1 MYTIEDEQ
9 GMIDEESIGRDL
21 DLILSY
27 LGEDGEFSVHF
38 ITDEEI
44 QALNRD
50 YRGKDEPTDILTFRI
65 LDGEEFPSF
74 PGEEKE
80 LGDMFISMDAMRR
93 NAAEFSVSED
103 EELFRLLVHGILHL
117 QGYDH
122 KTNDFSS
129 EPMLIRQEEIIQAI
143 FPAGMA

>member
-1 MYTIEDEQ
+1 MYTIEDEHC
-9 GMIDEESIGRDL
+9 MIDPISVGGSL
-21 DLILSY
+21 DRILSY

-38 ITDEEI
+38 VTDDEI
-44 QALNRD
+44 RALNRD
-50 YRGKDEPTDILTFRI
+50 YREKDEPTDILTFRI

-80 LGDMFISMDAMRR
+80 LGDMFISLDAMRR
-93 NAAEFSVSED
+93 NAAEFSVSPD

-122 KTNDFSS
+122 STNDFAS
-129 EPMLIRQEEIIQAI
+129 EPMLIRQEEIIRE
-143 FPAGMA
+143 FYRP

>member
-1 MYTIEDEQ
+1 MYTIEDEH
-9 GMIDEESIGRDL
+9 GMIDVESIGRDL

-93 NAAEFSVSED
+93 NAAEFSVSPD
-103 EELFRLLVHGILHL
+103 EELFRLLLHGVLHL
-117 QGYDH
+117 EGYDH
-122 KTNDFSS
+122 QTNDFSS
-129 EPMLIRQEEIIQAI
+129 EPMLMRQEEIIRKI
-143 FPAGMA
+143 YRS

>member
-1 MYTIEDEQ
+1 MYTIEDEH
-9 GMIDEESIGRDL
+9 GMIDVESIGRDL

-38 ITDEEI
+38 VTDEEI

-93 NAAEFSVSED
+93 NAAEFSVSPD
-103 EELFRLLVHGILHL
+103 EELFRLLLHGVLHL
-117 QGYDH
+117 EGYDH
-122 KTNDFSS
+122 QTNDFSS
-129 EPMLIRQEEIIQAI
+129 EPMLMRQEEIIKKVYR
-143 FPAGMA
+143 G

>member
-1 MYTIEDEQ
+1 
-9 GMIDEESIGRDL
+9 
-21 DLILSY
+21 
-27 LGEDGEFSVHF
+27 
-38 ITDEEI
+38 
-44 QALNRD
+44 
-50 YRGKDEPTDILTFRI
+50 
-65 LDGEEFPSF
+65 
-74 PGEEKE
+74 
-80 LGDMFISMDAMRR
+80 MFISMDAMRR

>member
-1 MYTIEDEQ
+1 MYTIEDEH

-93 NAAEFSVSED
+93 NAAEFSVSPD
-103 EELFRLLVHGILHL
+103 EEIFRLLLHGILHL
-117 QGYDH
+117 EGYDH
-122 KTNDFSS
+122 QTNDFSS
-129 EPMLIRQEEIIQAI
+129 EPMLMRQEEIIRKI
-143 FPAGMA
+143 YRS

>member
-1 MYTIEDEQ
+1 MYTIEDEH
-9 GMIDEESIGRDL
+9 GMIDVESIGRNL

-38 ITDEEI
+38 VTDEEI

-93 NAAEFSVSED
+93 NAAEFSVSPD
-103 EELFRLLVHGILHL
+103 EELFRLLLHGVLHL
-117 QGYDH
+117 EGYDH
-122 KTNDFSS
+122 QTNDFSS
-129 EPMLIRQEEIIQAI
+129 EPMLMRQEEIIKKVYR
-143 FPAGMA
+143 G

>member
-1 MYTIEDEQ
+1 MYTIEDEH
-9 GMIDEESIGRDL
+9 GMIDVESIGRDL

-27 LGEDGEFSVHF
+27 LGEAGEFSVHF

-93 NAAEFSVSED
+93 NAAEFSVSPD
-103 EELFRLLVHGILHL
+103 EELFRLLLHGILHL
-117 QGYDH
+117 EGYDH
-122 KTNDFSS
+122 QTNDFSS
-129 EPMLIRQEEIIQAI
+129 EPMLMRQEEIIRKI
-143 FPAGMA
+143 YRS

>member
-1 MYTIEDEQ
+1 MYTIEDEH
-9 GMIDEESIGRDL
+9 GMIDTRSIGRDL

-27 LGEDGEFSVHF
+27 LGEDGEFSIHF
-38 ITDEEI
+38 VTDEEI

-93 NAAEFSVSED
+93 NAAEFSVSPD
-103 EELFRLLVHGILHL
+103 EELFRLLLHGVLHL
-117 QGYDH
+117 EGYDH
-122 KTNDFSS
+122 QTNDFSS
-129 EPMLIRQEEIIQAI
+129 EPMLMRQEEIIKKI
-143 FPAGMA
+143 YRG

>member
-1 MYTIEDEQ
+1 MYFIEDEH
-9 GMIDEESIGRDL
+9 GMAEGKDVAGSL
-21 DLILSY
+21 DMILGY

-38 ITDEEI
+38 VTDDEI
-44 QALNRD
+44 KALNRD
-50 YRGKDEPTDILTFRI
+50 YREKDEPTDILTFRI

>member
-1 MYTIEDEQ
+1 MYSIEDEH
-9 GMIDEESIGRDL
+9 GMIDEKAVKDSL
-21 DLILSY
+21 DRILSY

-38 ITDEEI
+38 VSDDEI

-65 LDGEEFPSF
+65 LDGEEFPAF

-80 LGDMFISMDAMRR
+80 LGDMFISMDAMGR
-93 NAAEFSVSED
+93 NAEAFSVPSE

-117 QGYDH
+117 EGYDH
-122 KTNDFSS
+122 ETNDFQS
-129 EPMLIRQEEIIQAI
+129 EPMLIRQEEIVRNLYNC
-143 FPAGMA
+143 

>member
-1 MYTIEDEQ
+1 MYTIEDEH
-9 GMIDEESIGRDL
+9 GMIDVESIGRNL

-38 ITDEEI
+38 VTDEEI

-93 NAAEFSVSED
+93 NAAEFSVSPD
-103 EELFRLLVHGILHL
+103 EELFRLLLHGVLHL
-117 QGYDH
+117 EGYDH
-122 KTNDFSS
+122 QTNDFSS
-129 EPMLIRQEEIIQAI
+129 EPMLMRQEEIIGKI
-143 FPAGMA
+143 YRS

>member
-1 MYTIEDEQ
+1 MYTIEDEH
-9 GMIDEESIGRDL
+9 GMIDTRSIGRDL

-27 LGEDGEFSVHF
+27 LGENGEFSIHF
-38 ITDEEI
+38 VTDEEI

-93 NAAEFSVSED
+93 NAAEFSVSPD
-103 EELFRLLVHGILHL
+103 EELFRLLLHGVLHL
-117 QGYDH
+117 EGYDH
-122 KTNDFSS
+122 QTNDFSS
-129 EPMLIRQEEIIQAI
+129 EPMLMRQEEIIKKI
-143 FPAGMA
+143 YRG

>member
-1 MYTIEDEQ
+1 MYTIEDEH
-9 GMIDEESIGRDL
+9 GMIDARSIGRDL

-27 LGEDGEFSVHF
+27 LVEDGEFSVHF
-38 ITDEEI
+38 VTDEEI

-93 NAAEFSVSED
+93 NAAEFSVSPD
-103 EELFRLLVHGILHL
+103 EELFRLLLHGVLHL
-117 QGYDH
+117 EGYDH
-122 KTNDFSS
+122 QTNNFSS
-129 EPMLIRQEEIIQAI
+129 EPMLMRQEEIIKKI
-143 FPAGMA
+143 YRG